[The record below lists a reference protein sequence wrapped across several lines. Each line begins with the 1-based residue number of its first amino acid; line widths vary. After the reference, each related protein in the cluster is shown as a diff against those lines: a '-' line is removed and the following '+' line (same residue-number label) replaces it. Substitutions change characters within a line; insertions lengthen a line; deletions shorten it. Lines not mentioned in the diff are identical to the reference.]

1 MSSPSRELNLQVVG
15 TVAFVLQGLYISSY
29 GPMYPRL
36 LEQFHLA
43 QSEVGWI
50 ASANFLGSSTAVL
63 ASTWLIGRVGARRI
77 LMVAPLLLALGA
89 MGMGVAPTWGLAL
102 LCALVAGLGAGSITS
117 GINITLA
124 STPDRPAAVLN
135 TVNAMFGLGC
145 VLGPLLVASTPVA
158 TVRWPFILVGLLALT
173 LLVFTRQLPKITPSQ
188 LPRDTAVG
196 AKRGITLFTLL
207 FAVYVMTEAGAGSW
221 MTTHLT
227 PQLGLRGAAVIA
239 SGFWL
244 AFMVGRLVG
253 APLTVRFP
261 PRLVVP
267 AAASLAIVAAGL
279 ANLPQFSVAAYLLLG
294 LALGPIFPT
303 TVAWYRQHLTSRR
316 LSIAMTGGSLGAV
329 AVQPL
334 IGLAVSG
341 VGLPAIPLSLVLLA
355 CALLM
360 MTVWVRRFQ
369 RIF

>member
-1 MSSPSRELNLQVVG
+1 MSRPGRELNLQVVG
-15 TVAFVLQGLYISSY
+15 TIAFVLQGLYISSY

-36 LEQFHLA
+36 LEQFQLA

-63 ASTWLIGRVGARRI
+63 GSTWLMGRIGARRI
-77 LMVAPLLLALGA
+77 LMIAPLLLALGA
-89 MGMGVAPTWGLAL
+89 LGMGLAPTWGLAL

-135 TVNAMFGLGC
+135 AVNAMFGLGC
-145 VLGPLLVASTPVA
+145 ILGPLLVASTPVSA
-158 TVRWPFILVGLLALT
+158 VRWPFVLIGLLALS
-173 LLVFTRQLPKITPSQ
+173 LLAFTRQLPKITPSE
-188 LPRDTAVG
+188 LPRDTVVG

-207 FAVYVMTEAGAGSW
+207 FAVYVMTEVGAGSW

-227 PQLGLRGAAVIA
+227 PQLGVRGAAVIV

-244 AFMVGRLVG
+244 TFMLGRLVG

-261 PRLVVP
+261 PRFVVP

-303 TVAWYRQHLTSRR
+303 TVAWYRQHLTPRR

-329 AVQPL
+329 AVQPI
-334 IGLAVSG
+334 IGTAVSG
-341 VGLPAIPLSLVLLA
+341 LGLSAVPLRLVFLACVLL
-355 CALLM
+355 LM
-360 MTVWVRRFQ
+360 TIWVRWFQ
-369 RIF
+369 RAF